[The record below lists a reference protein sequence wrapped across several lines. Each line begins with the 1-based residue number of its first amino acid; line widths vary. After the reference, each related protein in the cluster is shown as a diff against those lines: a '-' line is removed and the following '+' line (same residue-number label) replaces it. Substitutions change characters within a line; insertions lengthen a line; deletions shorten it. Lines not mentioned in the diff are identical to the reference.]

1 MKIRVI
7 TNRYEYMGLLQNSCH
22 NIEATT
28 VNSWGS
34 REYYFNH
41 MGRNWALTEFD
52 CEEVFPAPNEKLLDV
67 INTDLKREECRSSY
81 CECEE
86 GKCSGGK
93 IDMRADEARRVME
106 KGPIKSDGG
115 SSSYYDLPVSEWL
128 LYTLN
133 ERQEEGM
140 CYIKT
145 EEIIADLLGDSFDY
159 GNLFKSMVRCKG
171 LQDGTGGKAGNSVEY
186 ECNKMIYSVNK
197 IKEKK

>member
-1 MKIRVI
+1 MKIRV
-7 TNRYEYMGLLQNSCH
+7 TTKSYEYMGLLQNSCH

-41 MGRNWALTEFD
+41 MGRKWALTEFD
-52 CEEVFPAPNEKLLDV
+52 CEEVFPTPNEKLLDV

-81 CECEE
+81 CECDE
-86 GKCSGGK
+86 GKCSCGE
-93 IDMRADEARRVME
+93 IDMRVDEARKIKE

-115 SSSYYDLPVSEWL
+115 SSSYYDLNIPEWL

-133 ERQEEGM
+133 ERQKEGK

-145 EEIIADLLGDSFDY
+145 EEMISAFFGNDFDRGNII
-159 GNLFKSMVRCKG
+159 KSLVRCQG

-186 ECNKMIYSVNK
+186 ECNKMVYSVNK

>member
-1 MKIRVI
+1 MKIRVT
-7 TNRYEYMGLLQNSCH
+7 TNRYGYMGLFQNSCH
-22 NIEATT
+22 NIEATI

-41 MGRNWALTEFD
+41 MGRNWTLTDVD
-52 CEEVFPAPNEKLLDV
+52 CEEVPAPNEKLIDV
-67 INTDLKREECRSSY
+67 INTDLKQQ
-81 CECEE
+81 
-86 GKCSGGK
+86 
-93 IDMRADEARRVME
+93 
-106 KGPIKSDGG
+106 GPIKSDGG
-115 SSSYYDLPVSEWL
+115 SSTYYDLPVSEWL

-133 ERQEEGM
+133 ERQKEGK

-159 GNLFKSMVRCKG
+159 GNLFKSMIRCKG